1 MRKAIVWYEMLLKD
15 RLMRKATWIAAAVML
30 CFLAIVTEIHIPSSQ
45 NRIVGICSQKSGE
58 KAAIVT
64 DLYAQQGAFD
74 YKEYTDATQLYEDVQ
89 TGKLECGFVL
99 SDQLEKKLETGDPEK
114 CVQYV
119 VSPYSTKGEVA
130 KETFFASFLRVYS
143 EQILRQNEKNIF
155 LKPDSERMKEILKAN
170 ELFMQCDFFKLDQV
184 SVEAKSKNRREGT
197 CYPLQGLLGIFL
209 LGFMYF
215 ANGRKFEPDGR
226 WTGNCFTRREA
237 ILFSMMQTLS
247 TVTMP
252 AVAGMLL
259 ILQRSTLR
267 PAQEEIVRV
276 LFFLVIGVPWVTL
289 YAKLARSQESFLAYG
304 ILLMAV
310 CTLLYP
316 VISDIAW
323 YIPGVKYVRYL
334 TPLGILL

>member
-99 SDQLEKKLETGDPEK
+99 SDQLEKKLETGDLEK

-170 ELFMQCDFFKLDQV
+170 ERFMQSDFFKLEQV
-184 SVEAKSKNRREGT
+184 SV
-197 CYPLQGLLGIFL
+197 
-209 LGFMYF
+209 
-215 ANGRKFEPDGR
+215 
-226 WTGNCFTRREA
+226 
-237 ILFSMMQTLS
+237 
-247 TVTMP
+247 
-252 AVAGMLL
+252 
-259 ILQRSTLR
+259 
-267 PAQEEIVRV
+267 
-276 LFFLVIGVPWVTL
+276 
-289 YAKLARSQESFLAYG
+289 
-304 ILLMAV
+304 
-310 CTLLYP
+310 
-316 VISDIAW
+316 
-323 YIPGVKYVRYL
+323 
-334 TPLGILL
+334 

>member
-119 VSPYSTKGEVA
+119 VSPYSPKGEVA
-130 KETFFASFLRVYS
+130 TETFFASIIVSITAPIKCNTRIYNSSFCKLSHRVPM
-143 EQILRQNEKNIF
+143 RQSRMPQPTNE
-155 LKPDSERMKEILKAN
+155 
-170 ELFMQCDFFKLDQV
+170 
-184 SVEAKSKNRREGT
+184 
-197 CYPLQGLLGIFL
+197 
-209 LGFMYF
+209 
-215 ANGRKFEPDGR
+215 
-226 WTGNCFTRREA
+226 TR
-237 ILFSMMQTLS
+237 IW
-247 TVTMP
+247 
-252 AVAGMLL
+252 G
-259 ILQRSTLR
+259 
-267 PAQEEIVRV
+267 
-276 LFFLVIGVPWVTL
+276 
-289 YAKLARSQESFLAYG
+289 
-304 ILLMAV
+304 
-310 CTLLYP
+310 
-316 VISDIAW
+316 
-323 YIPGVKYVRYL
+323 
-334 TPLGILL
+334 